1 MLNQSRRYTKAGYVI
16 AVVERSRRPAKSV
29 KWGMTEKNYD
39 SLHRFMLQRAG
50 VRGVWVRLE
59 HSWQAIQART
69 NYPNGVLHRLGET
82 CTAAALFTGH
92 IKVDGRLSVQLRGTG
107 ALRTLFAECT
117 AEGTLRG
124 IARYE
129 EPLPMA
135 LMPHTFG
142 EGSLLAI
149 TIETLAPGAREP
161 VRYQGIVGLEAD
173 SLAEAFENYF
183 LQSEQLPTRILLA
196 ATETHTAGLL
206 LQQLPGQKNDVD
218 DWQRV
223 SALFETL
230 GNDELLN
237 TSHETLLWRLFHEE
251 DVQLMDHKELEF
263 GCSCSRSRVEDVMRS
278 LGSEEALASLEPD
291 LATVHCDFCGQ
302 AYVFNRENIEALFET
317 PHPSAPGPGSLQ

>member
-1 MLNQSRRYTKAGYVI
+1 
-16 AVVERSRRPAKSV
+16 
-29 KWGMTEKNYD
+29 MTENNYD
-39 SLHRFMLQRAG
+39 SLHRFMLERAG

-59 HSWQAIQART
+59 HSWQAIQARA
-69 NYPNGVLHRLGET
+69 NYPVGVLHRLGET

-117 AEGTLRG
+117 AAGTLRG
-124 IARYE
+124 IARFE
-129 EPLPMA
+129 EPIPQA
-135 LMPHTFG
+135 LTPQSFG
-142 EGSLLAI
+142 DGSVLAI

-161 VRYQGIVGLEAD
+161 VRYQGIVSLEAD
-173 SLAEAFENYF
+173 SLANAFENYF

-196 ATETHTAGLL
+196 ATQTHTAGLL
-206 LQQLPGQKNDVD
+206 LQQMPNQKHDTD

-230 GNDELLN
+230 GTDELLE

-251 DVQLMDHKELEF
+251 NVQLLDKKELGF

-278 LGSEEALASLEPD
+278 LGADEALACLEQD

-302 AYVFNRENIEALFET
+302 AYVFNRKDIKDLFII
-317 PHPSAPGPGSLQ
+317 PPISAPGSGLLQ

>member
-1 MLNQSRRYTKAGYVI
+1 
-16 AVVERSRRPAKSV
+16 
-29 KWGMTEKNYD
+29 MTEKKYD
-39 SLHRFMLQRAG
+39 SLHRFMLERAG

-59 HSWQAIQART
+59 HSWQAIQSRT
-69 NYPNGVLHRLGET
+69 EYPSGVLHRLGET

-92 IKVDGRLSVQLRGTG
+92 IKVEGRLSVQMRGTG

-129 EPLPMA
+129 EPIPQA
-135 LMPHTFG
+135 LTPHSFG

-161 VRYQGIVGLEAD
+161 VRYQGIVSLEAD
-173 SLAEAFENYF
+173 SLADAFENYF

-196 ATETHTAGLL
+196 ATQTHTAGLL
-206 LQQLPGQKNDVD
+206 LQQLPNQESDLD
-218 DWQRV
+218 AWDRI

-230 GNDELLN
+230 GSEELLN
-237 TSHETLLWRLFHEE
+237 TDHETLLWRLFHEE
-251 DVQLMDHKELEF
+251 GVQLLEHKALSF

-278 LGSEEALASLEPD
+278 LGVDEAMASLEQE

-302 AYVFNRENIEALFET
+302 AYVFTKENIENLFVT
-317 PHPSAPGPGSLQ
+317 HAASAPGSGLLQ

>member
-1 MLNQSRRYTKAGYVI
+1 MTDKAF
-16 AVVERSRRPAKSV
+16 
-29 KWGMTEKNYD
+29 D
-39 SLHRFMLQRAG
+39 SLHGFLLEHAG

-59 HSWQAIQART
+59 HSWQAIQARAS
-69 NYPNGVLHRLGET
+69 YPSGVLHRLGET

-117 AEGTLRG
+117 AEGTIRG

-129 EPLPMA
+129 EPVPLA
-135 LMPHTFG
+135 LTPNAFG

-161 VRYQGIVGLEAD
+161 VRYQGIVSLEAD
-173 SLAEAFENYF
+173 SLAAAFENYF
-183 LQSEQLPTRILLA
+183 VQSEQLPTHILLA

-206 LQQLPGQKNDVD
+206 VQQLPHKNSDVD
-218 DWQRV
+218 AWQRI

-251 DVQLMDHKELEF
+251 GVKLLDHKELQF
-263 GCSCSRSRVEDVMRS
+263 GCSCSRPRVEDVMRS
-278 LGSEEALASLEPD
+278 LGADEALASLEQEI
-291 LATVHCDFCGQ
+291 ATVHCDFCGQ
-302 AYVFNRENIEALFET
+302 AYVFTRKNIEDLFVE
-317 PHPSAPGPGSLQ
+317 PGASAPGSELLQ

>member
-1 MLNQSRRYTKAGYVI
+1 MTDKAF
-16 AVVERSRRPAKSV
+16 
-29 KWGMTEKNYD
+29 D
-39 SLHRFMLQRAG
+39 SLHRFMLQRSG

-59 HSWQAIQART
+59 HSWQAIQARAS
-69 NYPNGVLHRLGET
+69 YPSGVLHRLGET

-92 IKVDGRLSVQLRGTG
+92 IKVDGRLSVQLRSTG

-129 EPLPMA
+129 EPLP
-135 LMPHTFG
+135 LVLTPDTFG

-161 VRYQGIVGLEAD
+161 VRYQGIVSLEAD
-173 SLAEAFENYF
+173 SLAAAFENYF
-183 LQSEQLPTRILLA
+183 LQSEQLPTHILLA

-206 LQQLPGQKNDVD
+206 IQQLPNLKNDD
-218 DWQRV
+218 DAWQRV

-237 TSHETLLWRLFHEE
+237 TNHETLLWRLFHEE
-251 DVQLMDHKELEF
+251 DVQLLDRKDLSF

-278 LGSEEALASLEPD
+278 LGADEATASLEQE

-302 AYVFNRENIEALFET
+302 AYVFTRKNIEDLFVS
-317 PHPSAPGPGSLQ
+317 PNPSAPGSSLLQ

>member
-1 MLNQSRRYTKAGYVI
+1 
-16 AVVERSRRPAKSV
+16 
-29 KWGMTEKNYD
+29 MTEKEFD
-39 SLHRFMLQRAG
+39 LLHRFILERAG

-69 NYPNGVLHRLGET
+69 DYPAGVLHRLGET

-129 EPLPMA
+129 EPVPLA
-135 LMPHTFG
+135 LTPSSFG
-142 EGSLLAI
+142 DGSLLAI

-161 VRYQGIVGLEAD
+161 VRYQGIVSLEAD
-173 SLAEAFENYF
+173 SLAAAFENYF
-183 LQSEQLPTRILLA
+183 EQSEQLPTHILLA

-206 LQQLPGQKNDVD
+206 VQQLPGQNSED
-218 DWQRV
+218 DAWLRI

-230 GNDELLN
+230 ESNELLN
-237 TSHETLLWRLFHEE
+237 TNHETILWRLFHEE
-251 DVQLMDHKELEF
+251 GVKLLDQKELQF
-263 GCSCSRSRVEDVMRS
+263 GCSCSRSRVEDVIRS
-278 LGSEEALASLEPD
+278 LGVDEAMASLEQEI
-291 LATVHCDFCGQ
+291 ATVHCDFCGQ
-302 AYVFNRENIEALFET
+302 AYVFNRENIESLFIS
-317 PHPSAPGPGSLQ
+317 PNPSAPGSSLLQ

>member
-1 MLNQSRRYTKAGYVI
+1 MTDKAL
-16 AVVERSRRPAKSV
+16 
-29 KWGMTEKNYD
+29 D
-39 SLHRFMLQRAG
+39 SLHRFMLERAG

-59 HSWQAIQART
+59 HSWQAIQTRAS
-69 NYPNGVLHRLGET
+69 YPSGVLHRLGET

-92 IKVDGRLSVQLRGTG
+92 VKVEGRLSVQLRGTG

-117 AEGTLRG
+117 AEGTLRA
-124 IARYE
+124 IARFE
-129 EPLPMA
+129 EPVPLA
-135 LMPHTFG
+135 LTPTSFG
-142 EGSLLAI
+142 DGSLLAI

-161 VRYQGIVGLEAD
+161 VRYQGIVSLEAD

-196 ATETHTAGLL
+196 ATDTHTAGLL
-206 LQQLPGQKNDVD
+206 IQQLPNLNNDD
-218 DWQRV
+218 DAWTRI

-230 GNDELLN
+230 GTDELLN

-251 DVQLMDHKELEF
+251 DIQLLESKLLQF

-278 LGSEEALASLEPD
+278 LGTDEALASLADD

-302 AYVFNRENIEALFET
+302 AYVFNRKDIQDLFT
-317 PHPSAPGPGSLQ
+317 RPSASAPGSGLLQ

>member
-1 MLNQSRRYTKAGYVI
+1 
-16 AVVERSRRPAKSV
+16 
-29 KWGMTEKNYD
+29 MTEKKYD
-39 SLHRFMLQRAG
+39 LLHRFMLERAG

-59 HSWQAIQART
+59 HAWQAIQARAT
-69 NYPNGVLHRLGET
+69 YPNGVLHRLGET

-92 IKVDGRLSVQLRGTG
+92 IKVDGRLSVQMRGTG

-129 EPLPMA
+129 EPVPLA
-135 LMPHTFG
+135 LTPQAFG
-142 EGSLLAI
+142 EDSLLAI

-161 VRYQGIVGLEAD
+161 VRYQGVVSLEAN

-196 ATETHTAGLL
+196 ASGTHTAGLL
-206 LQQLPGQKNDVD
+206 LQMLPNQKNDD
-218 DWQRV
+218 DAWPRV

-251 DVQLMDHKELEF
+251 NVQLLDHKELEF
-263 GCSCSRSRVEDVMRS
+263 GCSCSRTRVEEVMRS
-278 LGSEEALASLEPD
+278 LGTDEAMASLEQD

-302 AYVFNRENIEALFET
+302 AYVFTKENIEGLFVI
-317 PHPSAPGPGSLQ
+317 PAPSAPGSGLLQ

>member
-1 MLNQSRRYTKAGYVI
+1 
-16 AVVERSRRPAKSV
+16 
-29 KWGMTEKNYD
+29 MTEKNYD
-39 SLHRFMLQRAG
+39 SLHRFLLDNAG

-59 HSWQAIQART
+59 HSWQAIQSRT
-69 NYPNGVLHRLGET
+69 EYPSGVLHRLGET
-82 CTAAALFTGH
+82 CTAAALFIGH
-92 IKVDGRLSVQLRGTG
+92 IKVEGRLSVQMRGTG

-129 EPLPMA
+129 EPLPLA
-135 LMPHTFG
+135 LTPRSFG

-161 VRYQGIVGLEAD
+161 VRYQGVVSLEAD
-173 SLAEAFENYF
+173 SLADAFESYF

-196 ATETHTAGLL
+196 ASETHTAGLL
-206 LQQLPGQKNDVD
+206 LQQLPNQKTDAD
-218 DWQRV
+218 AWGRV

-230 GNDELLN
+230 GTEELLN
-237 TSHETLLWRLFHEE
+237 TAHDTLLWRLFHEE
-251 DVQLMDHKELEF
+251 GVQLLEHKQLSF

-278 LGSEEALASLEPD
+278 LGVEEAMASLEPD

-302 AYVFNRENIEALFET
+302 AYVFNKENIENLFVVPE
-317 PHPSAPGPGSLQ
+317 PSAPGSGLLQ

>member
-1 MLNQSRRYTKAGYVI
+1 
-16 AVVERSRRPAKSV
+16 
-29 KWGMTEKNYD
+29 MTEKNYD
-39 SLHRFMLQRAG
+39 SLHRFMLDRAG

-59 HSWQAIQART
+59 HSWQAIQARAT
-69 NYPNGVLHRLGET
+69 YPHGVLHRLGET

-92 IKVDGRLSVQLRGTG
+92 VKVEGRLSVQLRGTG

-124 IARYE
+124 IAHYE

-135 LMPHTFG
+135 LTPQSFG
-142 EGSLLAI
+142 DGSLLAI

-161 VRYQGIVGLEAD
+161 VRYQGIVSLKAD
-173 SLAEAFENYF
+173 SLAAAFENYF

-206 LQQLPGQKNDVD
+206 LQLLPNQTNDED
-218 DWQRV
+218 AWNRI

-230 GNDELLN
+230 ENDELLN
-237 TSHETLLWRLFHEE
+237 TNHETLLWRLFHEE
-251 DVQLMDHKELEF
+251 NVQLLDHKDLEF

-278 LGSEEALASLEPD
+278 LGVDEAMSSLEQD
-291 LATVHCDFCGQ
+291 LTTVHCDFCGQ
-302 AYVFNRENIEALFET
+302 AYVFTKENIETLFIIPT
-317 PHPSAPGPGSLQ
+317 PSAPGSGLLQ

>member
-1 MLNQSRRYTKAGYVI
+1 
-16 AVVERSRRPAKSV
+16 
-29 KWGMTEKNYD
+29 MTEKNYD
-39 SLHRFMLQRAG
+39 SLHRFILEQAG

-59 HSWQAIQART
+59 HSWQAIQSRT
-69 NYPNGVLHRLGET
+69 KYPSGVLHRLGET
-82 CTAAALFTGH
+82 CTAAALFIGH
-92 IKVDGRLSVQLRGTG
+92 LKVEGRLSVQMRGTG

-129 EPLPMA
+129 DPLPLA
-135 LMPHTFG
+135 LTPHAFG

-161 VRYQGIVGLEAD
+161 VRYQGVVGLEAD

-196 ATETHTAGLL
+196 ASETHTAGLL
-206 LQQLPGQKNDVD
+206 LQQLPSQQNDPD
-218 DWQRV
+218 AWDRI

-230 GNDELLN
+230 GTEELLN
-237 TSHETLLWRLFHEE
+237 TAHDTLLWRLFNE
-251 DVQLMDHKELEF
+251 DEVKLLEHKELSF

-278 LGSEEALASLEPD
+278 LGEEEALASLEPD

-302 AYVFNRENIEALFET
+302 AYVFTKENIESLFVI
-317 PHPSAPGPGSLQ
+317 PRASAPGSGLLQ